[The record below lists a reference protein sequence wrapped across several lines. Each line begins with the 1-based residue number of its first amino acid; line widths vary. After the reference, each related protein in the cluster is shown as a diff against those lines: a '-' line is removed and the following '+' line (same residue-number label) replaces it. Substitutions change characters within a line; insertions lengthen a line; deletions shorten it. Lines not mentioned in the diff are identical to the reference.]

1 MVHFTLRSL
10 FSHSDRR
17 AVCLARIAVFTEVY
31 VGPRLMLFLLDLSHR
46 PVVLVE
52 GILLDML
59 VTSIGIYI
67 YISICTSCFLHSHVR
82 DAERALA
89 AVVLATSLLEVRKQ
103 SAEIELLPD
112 PRLVQSY
119 TRN

>member
-1 MVHFTLRSL
+1 
-10 FSHSDRR
+10 
-17 AVCLARIAVFTEVY
+17 
-31 VGPRLMLFLLDLSHR
+31 MLFLLDLPHR

-59 VTSIGIYI
+59 VTSIVYI
-67 YISICTSCFLHSHVR
+67 YISIRTSCFLHSHVR

-89 AVVLATSLLEVRKQ
+89 TVVLATSLLEVRKQ